1 MNWYYHARIGMN
13 MIYFWKEIAKFIPA
27 LIVPCVVGIA
37 IMKLV
42 NITGLVKLGVFA
54 VIYATVY
61 GFSMYFLGM
70 NEEEKQL
77 IWGPIR
83 KILRK

>member
-1 MNWYYHARIGMN
+1 M
-13 MIYFWKEIAKFIPA
+13 KF
-27 LIVPCVVGIA
+27 
-37 IMKLV
+37 V

-54 VIYATVY
+54 VVYAAVY
-61 GFSMYFLGM
+61 GLSMYFFGM

-77 IWGPIR
+77 VMGPIR

>member
-1 MNWYYHARIGMN
+1 

-27 LIVPCVVGIA
+27 LIAPCVVGIA
-37 IMKLV
+37 IMKCV

-54 VIYATVY
+54 VVYAAVY
-61 GFSMYFLGM
+61 GLSMYFLGM
-70 NEEEKQL
+70 NDEEKQL
-77 IWGPIR
+77 VMGPIR